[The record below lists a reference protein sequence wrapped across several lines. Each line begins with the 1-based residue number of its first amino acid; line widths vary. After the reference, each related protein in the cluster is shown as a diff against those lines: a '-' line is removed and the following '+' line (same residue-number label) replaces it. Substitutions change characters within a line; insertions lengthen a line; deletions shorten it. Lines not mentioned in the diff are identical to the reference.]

1 MGHDG
6 ITINIVSRTNFAIKN
21 PGRMSSEKAPREIG
35 LKARVHVKAG
45 LTSLN
50 TAFLPINILV
60 TFQAMLNL
68 SAHLINLC
76 LAVLCKYLD
85 DVWALWE

>member
-21 PGRMSSEKAPREIG
+21 PGRMSSEKVPREIG
-35 LKARVHVKAG
+35 LKTRVHVKAG